1 MAVLLSLPIPAAWR
15 TGVTDQIRT
24 SSIPQYTLELREE
37 RSGTDIAAAS
47 PEHIGQRRG
56 QEEGGQNPR
65 DEEIKEHGGISL
77 RSPIFSDEA
86 DDSRIGLRRL
96 NQNCNTGKITIATWL

>member
-24 SSIPQYTLELREE
+24 SSNPQYTELCEE

-47 PEHIGQRRG
+47 PEHIGHRRG
-56 QEEGGQNPR
+56 QEEGSQNPG
-65 DEEIKEHGGISL
+65 DEEIKEHGRVLL
-77 RSPIFSDEA
+77 RSTDFSDEA
-86 DDSRIGLRRL
+86 DDSRVVVRWL
-96 NQNCNTGKITIATWL
+96 NQNCNTGKITTAT